1 MKSGFVSVESGV
13 NGGTSGGGGGL
24 SFSEPPALSSF
35 SGEADDWKS
44 ILSSVVR
51 RILNLNALST
61 VDTTNVVTVV
71 LGSDEFL

>member
-44 ILSSVVR
+44 ILF
-51 RILNLNALST
+51 A
-61 VDTTNVVTVV
+61 
-71 LGSDEFL
+71 GF